1 MRFRVLVLS
10 LTLAP
15 ACAWAGPPLSL
26 ERVQQLA
33 VMGQPSVSALEANTR
48 ALRESAVAE
57 GQLPDP
63 RLKLGVLN
71 VPDDSFALNRDGMTT
86 SMIAIEQMFPGG
98 SKRALRQRRMEA
110 EAEQSAAEAATQRHA
125 VQRDAVLAF
134 LDLVG
139 ARQRLTLLAAL
150 EAEAA
155 REVEAMRIAH
165 AAGKGEQGEVLVA
178 RQMLVMTRDRGSE
191 LQLEAAKARAELARW
206 IGAAADEEEVAPE
219 LPRWPPPPTLV
230 QMREQLGRHPA
241 HAVQARSVATAEA
254 DLALAR
260 EASSPDKSVEIGY
273 GARSRQFGNMVSI
286 QFSMDLPLAPKDRQ
300 QRGVAARQA
309 QVEKAEAMREDHL
322 RMLAAEL
329 AANHATWQV
338 AGERLKRIDDELLP
352 NAKQRVEA
360 ALAAYRSGR
369 GELAAVLEA
378 RRAEIDTRLARV
390 EVATQQARARMQLA
404 YFEHLGEEH
413 DAAR

>member
-10 LTLAP
+10 LALAP

-33 VMGQPSVSALEANTR
+33 VIGQPSVSALEANTR

-71 VPDDSFALNRDGMTT
+71 VPEDSFALNRDEMTT
-86 SMIAIEQMFPGG
+86 SMISIEQMFPGG
-98 SKRALRQRRMEA
+98 NKRAMRQRRAEA
-110 EAEQSAAEAATQRHA
+110 EAVQSAAESATQRHL
-125 VQRDAVLAF
+125 VQRDAALVF

-150 EAEAA
+150 ESEAA
-155 REVEAMRIAH
+155 REEEAMRIAN
-165 AAGKGEQGEVLVA
+165 AAGKGDQVAVLAV
-178 RQMLVMTRDRGSE
+178 RRMLTMTRDRGSE
-191 LQLEAAKARAELARW
+191 LQFEVMKARAELARW
-206 IGAAADEEEVAPE
+206 IGAAAEDEVAAD
-219 LPRWPPPPTLV
+219 LPQWPAPPTLA
-230 QMREQLGRHPA
+230 QMKSDLARHPA
-241 HAVQARSVATAEA
+241 HTVQARSVATAEA

-260 EASSPDKSVEIGY
+260 EASSPDKTIEIGY
-273 GARSRQFGNMVSI
+273 GARSSQFTNMVSI
-286 QFSMDLPLAPKDRQ
+286 QLSMDLPLAPRDRQ

-309 QVEKAEAMREDHL
+309 QVEKAEALREDHL

-329 AANHATWQV
+329 VTEYAAWQV

-352 NAKQRVEA
+352 NAKRRVDA

-369 GELAAVLEA
+369 AELAALLEA
-378 RRAEIDTRLARV
+378 RRADLEAQLARV
-390 EVATQQARARMQLA
+390 EVATRQARARMQLA

>member
-10 LTLAP
+10 LALAP
-15 ACAWAGPPLSL
+15 ACASAAPPLSL

-86 SMIAIEQMFPGG
+86 SMIAVEQMFPGG
-98 SKRALRQRRMEA
+98 DKRALRQRRMEA
-110 EAEQSAAEAATQRHA
+110 EAEQSAAEAATQRHL
-125 VQRDAVLAF
+125 VQRDAALAF
-134 LDLVG
+134 LELVG
-139 ARQRLTLLAAL
+139 VRQRLTLLAAL
-150 EAEAA
+150 EAEAE
-155 REVEAMRIAH
+155 REVDTMRIAN
-165 AAGKGEQGEVLVA
+165 AAGRGGQGEVLAA
-178 RQMLVMTRDRGSE
+178 RRMLTMTRDRGSE

-206 IGAAADEEEVAPE
+206 IGTAADEEVAPE
-219 LPRWPPPPTLV
+219 MPQWPAPPPLAR
-230 QMREQLGRHPA
+230 MKEQLARHPA
-241 HAVQARSVATAEA
+241 HAVQARSVASAEA

-260 EASSPDKSVEIGY
+260 EATSPDKSVEIGY

-309 QVEKAEAMREDHL
+309 QLERVEALREDHL
-322 RMLAAEL
+322 RMLAADLSTAYAAWQL
-329 AANHATWQV
+329 AAT
-338 AGERLKRIDDELLP
+338 RLKRIDAELLP
-352 NAKQRVEA
+352 DARLRVEA

-369 GELAAVLEA
+369 GELVAVLEA
-378 RRAEIDTRLARV
+378 RRAELDAQLARA